1 MIDIEQLDAS
11 EMAYH
16 QRVVA
21 QISAARSVEQ
31 SWASHLSA
39 KYGLGAGDVVSESG
53 VVTRAPV
60 ERSEPAP
67 WTDPLETSAGA
78 YG

>member
-1 MIDIEQLDAS
+1 VIDLEQLDAS

-16 QRVVA
+16 RHVVA
-21 QISAARSVEQ
+21 QISAARAVER
-31 SWASHLSA
+31 SWLSHVSA
-39 KYGLGAGDVVSESG
+39 KYTLGAGDVVSENG
-53 VVTRAPV
+53 VITRTPQQPEPV
-60 ERSEPAP
+60 P